1 MPGTS
6 ARDKCFKEATDA
18 YNDTLPDG
26 KKIKIEHQKPWA
38 IGDNGKWSPLGPLE
52 SIWSY
57 IKNLGSP
64 PYRVPDW
71 TLEIDGKPVAG
82 DNKFEGDR
90 YSNRPGRSGKPQLQ
104 DQNQMN
110 EDQNPGKEEYQDLN
124 LNPAKCKCDDN
135 PKQEEVYAPELAPG
149 LNRIMIPGVNPVF
162 MPFGAPA
169 PAPVPGFAPGLV
181 PAFGIP

>member
-71 TLEIDGKPVAG
+71 TLEIDGKLCRWITRWPNPTRYESGSSVSRSYEVA
-82 DNKFEGDR
+82 R
-90 YSNRPGRSGKPQLQ
+90 TS
-104 DQNQMN
+104 
-110 EDQNPGKEEYQDLN
+110 
-124 LNPAKCKCDDN
+124 PAIA
-135 PKQEEVYAPELAPG
+135 VM
-149 LNRIMIPGVNPVF
+149 R
-162 MPFGAPA
+162 
-169 PAPVPGFAPGLV
+169 
-181 PAFGIP
+181 